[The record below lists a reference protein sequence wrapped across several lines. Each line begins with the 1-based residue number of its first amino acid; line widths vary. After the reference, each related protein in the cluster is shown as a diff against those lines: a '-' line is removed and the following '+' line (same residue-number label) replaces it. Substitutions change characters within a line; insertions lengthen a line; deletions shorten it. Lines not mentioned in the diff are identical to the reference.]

1 MTHALY
7 AWLFVGLAVLA
18 MRWQSL
24 AGKAFPRAK
33 ERLLDEHSDPLGRSV
48 LPAALKAAAVVVPA
62 LIVLGWPYS
71 LYRRVRDGTW
81 LPETLRSSEQTDTDQ

>member
-1 MTHALY
+1 MIDALY
-7 AWLFVGLAVLA
+7 AWLAAGLIVLA
-18 MRWQSL
+18 ERWDSL
-24 AGKAFPRAK
+24 VNEAFPRAK
-33 ERLLDEHSDPLGRSV
+33 ERVLEEHDDPLGRRV
-48 LPAALKAAAVVVPA
+48 APAALKVGVFIVPI